1 MANNS
6 LNYSTE
12 FNPGQLA
19 AISRIL
25 KKNGWE
31 TEDTVVNGI
40 ELYAFGYGYAIA
52 DWKKIWSE
60 KPFPE
65 DFPYIP
71 ILMAPHHKVAKIQ
84 HDINHNPDRKHHI
97 EKMQKKAY
105 ETLTQAH
112 ETGPEFYETFLKYKR
127 LTKEAQ
133 V

>member
-1 MANNS
+1 MANS
-6 LNYSTE
+6 LKYSTE

-19 AISRIL
+19 AMKGIL
-25 KKNGWE
+25 RKNGWE
-31 TEDTVVNGI
+31 TEDTIVNGI

-71 ILMAPHHKVAKIQ
+71 LLMLPHHKLLGKIQ
-84 HDINHNPDRKHHI
+84 HDINHNPDRKRHM
-97 EKMQKKAY
+97 EKMHEKAY
-105 ETLTQAH
+105 LTYVESYQTDW
-112 ETGPEFYETFLKYKR
+112 ESQDLLYRYKK
-127 LTKEAQ
+127 LMKEAQ